1 MSTKNFD
8 VFSNSDVIGN
18 VRSFGNVLVINKGY
32 ISVQLHGN
40 EVAKVDNVN
49 RMVTL
54 SNCGWPTV
62 TTNKV
67 INETLRQLG
76 SYIRVKTVKGKTML
90 QLDTTQSLEV
100 LVNGDSFRF

>member
-1 MSTKNFD
+1 MSASK
-8 VFSNSDVIGN
+8 FSLDGN
-18 VRSFGNVLVINKGY
+18 ASKFGNVTVLRGEGLVK
-32 ISVQLHGN
+32 VLLHGN
-40 EVAKVDNVN
+40 EVAKVDHVN

-54 SNCGWPTV
+54 SNCGWPTP

-76 SYIRVKTVKGKTML
+76 SYIRVKTTKGKTMY
-90 QLDTTQSLEV
+90 QLDTTQKLDV

>member
-1 MSTKNFD
+1 MAK
-8 VFSNSDVIGN
+8 FSLDGTAS
-18 VRSFGNVLVINKGY
+18 RFGNVTVRRGVGGIVVL
-32 ISVQLHGN
+32 LHGN

-62 TTNKV
+62 TTNKI

-76 SYIRVKTVKGKTML
+76 SYIRVKTVKGKTMY